1 MGRRI
6 SGRRRRCKIKGWVS
20 HRIKEKKKDF
30 FEALRCCTITSLK
43 GEVKKHGSGRRL
55 KAKVLKRIARVQFVF
70 RVVLQRIDSPRFQ
83 SVLVSLLS
91 D

>member
-1 MGRRI
+1 MWRGI

-20 HRIKEKKKDF
+20 HRIKGEKKIS
-30 FEALRCCTITSLK
+30 LRHGGVARSHLSK

-55 KAKVLKRIARVQFVF
+55 EVRVLKRIARVQFVF
-70 RVVLQRIDSPRFQ
+70 LVVLQRIDSPCFQ
-83 SVLVSLLS
+83 SVLVPLLS

>member
-1 MGRRI
+1 MWRGI

-20 HRIKEKKKDF
+20 HRIKGRKKKDF

-55 KAKVLKRIARVQFVF
+55 EVRVVLKRIARVQFVF
-70 RVVLQRIDSPRFQ
+70 LVALQR
-83 SVLVSLLS
+83 
-91 D
+91 

>member
-1 MGRRI
+1 MGRGI

-20 HRIKEKKKDF
+20 HRIKGEKKDF

-43 GEVKKHGSGRRL
+43 GEVKKHGSRRRL
-55 KAKVLKRIARVQFVF
+55 KVKVLKRIARVQFVF
-70 RVVLQRIDSPRFQ
+70 RVVLQRIDSPCFQ